1 MKRIQTLKD
10 SRRSL
15 QMQALLQ
22 HQEPSHAGF
31 HTCIR
36 FFVYGHPIQGSRFS
50 FEAFRIFFFTWA
62 SATLLHWCSHC
73 PRCGS
78 YPEKI
83 MYGFNFLFVFYLV
96 SGCSFINIGAHKY
109 LCPQVKR
116 DHHPLV
122 CQGGVKCFKDH
133 PRLNLEFTHSCSSQ
147 KKVWKLNLGHLPDR
161 LPLQHLGQRF
171 QCWSSARLISPPGY
185 CNHTLIWTFFS
196 AKLTS
201 SNTGTLPPTRPVLPP
216 WQQGNNFQGEKIVV
230 GRVWGIGSEKHLGA
244 DGKTSW
250 PTVC

>member
-1 MKRIQTLKD
+1 
-10 SRRSL
+10 
-15 QMQALLQ
+15 
-22 HQEPSHAGF
+22 
-31 HTCIR
+31 
-36 FFVYGHPIQGSRFS
+36 
-50 FEAFRIFFFTWA
+50 
-62 SATLLHWCSHC
+62 
-73 PRCGS
+73 
-78 YPEKI
+78 

-171 QCWSSARLISPPGY
+171 QCWSSARLISPPDH
-185 CNHTLIWTFFS
+185 CNHKLIWTFLPKWPRQTQEHCHPPDLCCRPGNKATIFRVKS
-196 AKLTS
+196 CWEGLRNREWEAPGGRRQDLLTHS
-201 SNTGTLPPTRPVLPP
+201 VLI
-216 WQQGNNFQGEKIVV
+216 EKTPNIYTD
-230 GRVWGIGSEKHLGA
+230 EML
-244 DGKTSW
+244 D
-250 PTVC
+250 